1 MRLRKIRS
9 TLNFS
14 NILGVGLSN
23 YHSLVSLHSGQDAS
37 PSIHSQ
43 LTLSS
48 VKSGEDEY
56 VTGIRN
62 ILESS
67 IRDPRTREGTL
78 AKCSG
83 LASGEL
89 SCKLCYTRDNNLTA
103 SQIFWQHDVKFTL
116 PPEIFQTKLTV
127 AVDSDEE
134 DEGEKIGF
142 VQHLSSTKRFNL
154 NVTEI
159 IFVFY
164 FSKS

>member
-1 MRLRKIRS
+1 MR
-9 TLNFS
+9 
-14 NILGVGLSN
+14 
-23 YHSLVSLHSGQDAS
+23 
-37 PSIHSQ
+37 
-43 LTLSS
+43 
-48 VKSGEDEY
+48 
-56 VTGIRN
+56 GIRA

-89 SCKLCYTRDNNLTA
+89 SCKLCYTGTRDNKLTA

-116 PPEIFQTKLTV
+116 PEILHTKQTV
-127 AVDSDEE
+127 PVDSDED

-154 NVTEI
+154 NV
-159 IFVFY
+159 IFMI
-164 FSKS
+164 